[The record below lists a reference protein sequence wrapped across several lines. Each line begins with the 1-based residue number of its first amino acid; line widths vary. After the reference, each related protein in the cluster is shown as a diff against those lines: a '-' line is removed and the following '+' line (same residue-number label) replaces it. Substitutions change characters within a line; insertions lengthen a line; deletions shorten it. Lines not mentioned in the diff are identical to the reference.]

1 MSRGIKIEKSV
12 LVGAHRSGVAA
23 GKTAEEVAEGL
34 NITKSQYNNA
44 INGLRQAYRKAG
56 VNEEQITRLLPNFKK
71 GRKVNP
77 DALKSEVESMLAQFE
92 GTTETETE
100 E

>member
-12 LVGAHRSGVAA
+12 LVGAHRDGVAQ
-23 GKTAEEVAEGL
+23 GLTAEEVAAGL
-34 NITKSQYNNA
+34 NISKSQYNNA

-56 VNEEQITRLLPNFKK
+56 VEEEQITRLLPNFKK

-77 DALKSEVESMLAQFE
+77 DAVKSEVEAFLAQFE
-92 GTTETETE
+92 GQGQTQE
-100 E
+100 